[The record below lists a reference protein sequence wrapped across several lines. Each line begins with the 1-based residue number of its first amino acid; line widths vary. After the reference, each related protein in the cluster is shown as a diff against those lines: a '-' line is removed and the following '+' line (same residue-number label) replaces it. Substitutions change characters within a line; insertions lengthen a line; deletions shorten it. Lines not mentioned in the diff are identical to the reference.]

1 MANDTMFKTRAKDP
15 TSAILGIAPDS
26 SNIVLPIS
34 SGPHFLVAGTTGS
47 GKSVFINSLLIT
59 MMAHSHPDEL
69 KLAIID
75 PKIVEFTAYK
85 GLPYMLCDPVTD
97 MSKANNFVL
106 YLVEEME
113 RRYDLMAENGVRNL
127 ADYQKKQ
134 RENDNMEKL
143 PYIILVVDEFADLI
157 SQHKD
162 VEKPIAR
169 IGQKARAAG
178 IHMIIATQSPRR
190 EVITGLIK
198 ANVPSRV
205 SLMVANSTESQII
218 LDETGG
224 EKLRPKGDFLLKM
237 NGGQVSRGQAPFVSD
252 DEIAEIFDYLR
263 ETYDAPEPI
272 DFEAEL
278 QRMLDAKGNSDSE
291 NSASESASKFHGS
304 GNTSRRMGSR
314 KRPGTGRSISSEEKE
329 KNARMREKIEENKKR
344 KQKPP
349 IKRTISGAKFKSKEE
364 REKVRNEKGVSNKAT
379 SAPKITNSKHQ
390 ELATND
396 TKDKKPIVSREMK
409 ISSRPKEQST
419 GTKATSKKVKDAPTQ
434 RQVATSERQTQRRPQ
449 RQSQS
454 TQKPRR
460 TNQLV
465 NQPMQAKKQATQKQP
480 SRRPS
485 TTKTRPSSRTR
496 PTSTRP
502 QSRVKSR

>member
-113 RRYDLMAENGVRNL
+113 RRYDLLAENGVKNL
-127 ADYQKKQ
+127 AEYQEKQ
-134 RENDNMEKL
+134 RENDDMEKL

-157 SQHKD
+157 SQYKD

-198 ANVPSRV
+198 ANVPSRI

-237 NGGQVSRGQAPFVSD
+237 NGGQVSRGQAPFVSNG
-252 DEIAEIFDYLR
+252 EIAEIFDYLR
-263 ETYDAPEPI
+263 ETYDAPEPV

-278 QRMLDAKGNSDSE
+278 QRMLDAKGKDGDTE
-291 NSASESASKFHGS
+291 DIDESASKFHGS
-304 GNTSRRMGSR
+304 GRSRKNSKSR
-314 KRPGTGRSISSEEKE
+314 KRPSQGISSDEKD
-329 KNARMREKIEENKKR
+329 KNARMREKIKENKKNE
-344 KQKPP
+344 KKPP
-349 IKRTISGAKFKSKEE
+349 IKRTISGSAFKNKEA
-364 REKVRNEKGVSNKAT
+364 REKVLKEKGVSNKAT
-379 SAPKITNSKHQ
+379 SAPKMTNSKQSQ
-390 ELATND
+390 EK
-396 TKDKKPIVSREMK
+396 TKKVTAKSQPTPQKEIKVTHYQDKKPQPRQQKERPSASRERK
-409 ISSRPKEQST
+409 SVQ
-419 GTKATSKKVKDAPTQ
+419 
-434 RQVATSERQTQRRPQ
+434 RPQ
-449 RQSQS
+449 
-454 TQKPRR
+454 R
-460 TNQLV
+460 TNQLI
-465 NQPMQAKKQATQKQP
+465 NPTTRPKKDKLQPT
-480 SRRPS
+480 RRP
-485 TTKTRPSSRTR
+485 TATKTRPSKRTR
-496 PTSTRP
+496 P
-502 QSRVKSR
+502 QARVKSR

>member
-113 RRYDLMAENGVRNL
+113 RRYDLLAENGVKNL
-127 ADYQKKQ
+127 AEYQEKQ
-134 RENDNMEKL
+134 RENDDMEKL

-157 SQHKD
+157 SQYKD

-198 ANVPSRV
+198 ANVPSRI

-237 NGGQVSRGQAPFVSD
+237 NGGQVSRGQAPFVSNG
-252 DEIAEIFDYLR
+252 EIAEIFDYLR
-263 ETYDAPEPI
+263 ETYDAPEPV

-278 QRMLDAKGNSDSE
+278 QRMLDAKGNGDSGD
-291 NSASESASKFHGS
+291 SASESASKFHGS
-304 GNTSRRMGSR
+304 GNTGRRMGSR

-390 ELATND
+390 DSATND
-396 TKDKKPIVSREMK
+396 AKDKKPIVSREMK

>member
-113 RRYDLMAENGVRNL
+113 RRYDLLAENGVKNL
-127 ADYQKKQ
+127 AEYQEKQ
-134 RENDNMEKL
+134 RENDDMEKL

-157 SQHKD
+157 SQYKD

-198 ANVPSRV
+198 ANVPSRI

-237 NGGQVSRGQAPFVSD
+237 NGGQVSRGQAPFVSNG
-252 DEIAEIFDYLR
+252 EIAEIFDYLR
-263 ETYDAPEPI
+263 ETYDAPEPV

-278 QRMLDAKGNSDSE
+278 QRMLDAKGKDGDTE
-291 NSASESASKFHGS
+291 DIDESASKFHGS
-304 GNTSRRMGSR
+304 GRSRKNSKSR
-314 KRPGTGRSISSEEKE
+314 KRPSQGISSDEKD
-329 KNARMREKIEENKKR
+329 KNARMREKIKENKKNE
-344 KQKPP
+344 KKPP
-349 IKRTISGAKFKSKEE
+349 IKRTISGSAFKNKEA
-364 REKVRNEKGVSNKAT
+364 REKVLKEKGVSNKAT
-379 SAPKITNSKHQ
+379 SAPKMTNSKQSQ
-390 ELATND
+390 EK
-396 TKDKKPIVSREMK
+396 TKKVTAKSQPTPQKEIKVTHYQDKKPQPRQQKERPSASRERK
-409 ISSRPKEQST
+409 SVQ
-419 GTKATSKKVKDAPTQ
+419 
-434 RQVATSERQTQRRPQ
+434 RPQ
-449 RQSQS
+449 
-454 TQKPRR
+454 R
-460 TNQLV
+460 TNQLI
-465 NQPMQAKKQATQKQP
+465 NPTTRPKKDKLQPT
-480 SRRPS
+480 RRP
-485 TTKTRPSSRTR
+485 TATKTRPSARTR
-496 PTSTRP
+496 P
-502 QSRVKSR
+502 QARVKSR

>member
-1 MANDTMFKTRAKDP
+1 MGNKTIFKTKADDP

-26 SNIVLPIS
+26 SNIVIPVS
-34 SGPHFLVAGTTGS
+34 EGPHFLVAGTTGS
-47 GKSVFINSLLIT
+47 GKSVFINSLLIS

-75 PKIVEFTAYK
+75 PKIVEFKAYK

-113 RRYDLMAENGVRNL
+113 RRYDLLAENGVKNL
-127 ADYQKKQ
+127 AEYQEKQ
-134 RENDNMEKL
+134 RENDDMEKL

-157 SQHKD
+157 SQYKD

-198 ANVPSRV
+198 ANVPSRI

-237 NGGQVSRGQAPFVSD
+237 NGGQVSRGQAPFVSNG
-252 DEIAEIFDYLR
+252 EIAEIFDYLR
-263 ETYDAPEPI
+263 ETYDAPEPV

-278 QRMLDAKGNSDSE
+278 QRMLDAKGKDGDTE
-291 NSASESASKFHGS
+291 DIDESASKFHGS
-304 GNTSRRMGSR
+304 GRSRKNSKSR
-314 KRPGTGRSISSEEKE
+314 KRPSQGISSDEKD
-329 KNARMREKIEENKKR
+329 KNARMREKIKENKKNE
-344 KQKPP
+344 KKPP
-349 IKRTISGAKFKSKEE
+349 IKRTISGSAFKNKEA
-364 REKVRNEKGVSNKAT
+364 REKVLKEKGVSNKAT
-379 SAPKITNSKHQ
+379 SAPKMTNSKQSQ
-390 ELATND
+390 EK
-396 TKDKKPIVSREMK
+396 TKKVTAKSQPTPQKEIKVTHYQDKKPQPRQQKERPSASRERK
-409 ISSRPKEQST
+409 SVQ
-419 GTKATSKKVKDAPTQ
+419 
-434 RQVATSERQTQRRPQ
+434 RPQ
-449 RQSQS
+449 
-454 TQKPRR
+454 R
-460 TNQLV
+460 TNQLI
-465 NQPMQAKKQATQKQP
+465 NSTTRPKKDKAQPT
-480 SRRPS
+480 RRP
-485 TTKTRPSSRTR
+485 TATKTRPSARTR
-496 PTSTRP
+496 P
-502 QSRVKSR
+502 QARVKSR

>member
-1 MANDTMFKTRAKDP
+1 MSSDTIFKTKAEDP

-26 SNIVLPIS
+26 STITIPVS
-34 SGPHFLVAGTTGS
+34 GGPHFLVAGTTGS
-47 GKSVFINSLLIT
+47 GKSVFINSLLIS
-59 MMAHSHPDEL
+59 MMVHSHPDEL

-75 PKIVEFTAYK
+75 PKIVEFKAYK

-113 RRYDLMAENGVRNL
+113 RRYDLLAEHGVRNL

-252 DEIAEIFDYLR
+252 DEINNIFKYLR
-263 ETYDAPEPI
+263 ETYDVPEPI

-278 QRMLDAKGNSDSE
+278 QRMLEAKGQS
-291 NSASESASKFHGS
+291 SESASDSASHFHGS
-304 GNTSRRMGSR
+304 GQSHKPQSR
-314 KRPGTGRSISSEEKE
+314 KKPNQGISAKDKE
-329 KNARMREKIEENKKR
+329 QNARMREKIEENRKKE
-344 KQKPP
+344 KKPP
-349 IKRTISGAKFKSKEE
+349 IKRTVSGSAFKNKQA
-364 REKVRNEKGVSNKAT
+364 RQQAMKDKGVSNKAT
-379 SAPKITNSKHQ
+379 SAPKMTNAQ
-390 ELATND
+390 AN
-396 TKDKKPIVSREMK
+396 KDKVKAKEVS
-409 ISSRPKEQST
+409 Q
-419 GTKATSKKVKDAPTQ
+419 KVKQP
-434 RQVATSERQTQRRPQ
+434 ERQTKQNDRPYRSETRRIEKSESKSKVKSSTRPQ
-449 RQSQS
+449 PERRTQTTTKPRRSNQLINQTVQKRQTS
-454 TQKPRR
+454 TRR
-460 TNQLV
+460 TNQTD
-465 NQPMQAKKQATQKQP
+465 K
-480 SRRPS
+480 
-485 TTKTRPSSRTR
+485 RPSSKTR
-496 PTSTRP
+496 PTS
-502 QSRVKSR
+502 RVRRR

>member
-113 RRYDLMAENGVRNL
+113 RRYDLLAENGVKNL
-127 ADYQKKQ
+127 AEYQEKQ
-134 RENDNMEKL
+134 RENDDMEKL

-157 SQHKD
+157 SQYKD

-198 ANVPSRV
+198 ANVPSRI

-237 NGGQVSRGQAPFVSD
+237 NGGQVSRGQAPFVSNG
-252 DEIAEIFDYLR
+252 EIAEIFDYLR
-263 ETYDAPEPI
+263 ETYDAPEPV

-278 QRMLDAKGNSDSE
+278 QRMLDAKGKDGDTE
-291 NSASESASKFHGS
+291 DIDESASKFHGS
-304 GNTSRRMGSR
+304 GRSRKNSKSR
-314 KRPGTGRSISSEEKE
+314 KRPSQGISSDEKD
-329 KNARMREKIEENKKR
+329 KNARMREKIKENKKNE
-344 KQKPP
+344 KKPP
-349 IKRTISGAKFKSKEE
+349 IKHTISGSAFKNKEA
-364 REKVRNEKGVSNKAT
+364 REKVLKEKGVSNKAT
-379 SAPKITNSKHQ
+379 SAPKMTNSKQSQ
-390 ELATND
+390 EK
-396 TKDKKPIVSREMK
+396 TKKVTAKSQPTPQKEIKVTHYQDKKPQPRQQKERPSASRERK
-409 ISSRPKEQST
+409 SVQ
-419 GTKATSKKVKDAPTQ
+419 
-434 RQVATSERQTQRRPQ
+434 RPQ
-449 RQSQS
+449 
-454 TQKPRR
+454 R
-460 TNQLV
+460 TNQLI
-465 NQPMQAKKQATQKQP
+465 NPTTRPKKDKLQPT
-480 SRRPS
+480 RRP
-485 TTKTRPSSRTR
+485 TATKTRPSARTR
-496 PTSTRP
+496 P
-502 QSRVKSR
+502 QARVKSR

>member
-113 RRYDLMAENGVRNL
+113 RRYDLLAENGVKNL
-127 ADYQKKQ
+127 AEYQEKQ
-134 RENDNMEKL
+134 RENDDMEKL

-157 SQHKD
+157 SQYKD

-198 ANVPSRV
+198 ANVPSRI

-237 NGGQVSRGQAPFVSD
+237 NGGQVSRGQAPFVSNG
-252 DEIAEIFDYLR
+252 EIAEIFDYLR
-263 ETYDAPEPI
+263 ETYDAPEPV

-278 QRMLDAKGNSDSE
+278 QRMLDAKSKDGDTE
-291 NSASESASKFHGS
+291 DIDESASKFHGS
-304 GNTSRRMGSR
+304 GRSRKNSKSR
-314 KRPGTGRSISSEEKE
+314 KRPSQGISSDEKD
-329 KNARMREKIEENKKR
+329 KNARMREKIKENKKNE
-344 KQKPP
+344 KKPP
-349 IKRTISGAKFKSKEE
+349 IKRTISGSAFKNKEA
-364 REKVRNEKGVSNKAT
+364 REKVLKEKGVSNKAT
-379 SAPKITNSKHQ
+379 SAPKMTNSKQSQ
-390 ELATND
+390 EK
-396 TKDKKPIVSREMK
+396 TKKVTAKSQPTPQKEIKVTHYQDKKPQPRQQKERPSASRERK
-409 ISSRPKEQST
+409 SVQ
-419 GTKATSKKVKDAPTQ
+419 
-434 RQVATSERQTQRRPQ
+434 RPQ
-449 RQSQS
+449 
-454 TQKPRR
+454 R
-460 TNQLV
+460 TNQLI
-465 NQPMQAKKQATQKQP
+465 NPTTRPKKDKLQPT
-480 SRRPS
+480 RRP
-485 TTKTRPSSRTR
+485 TATKTRPSARTR
-496 PTSTRP
+496 P
-502 QSRVKSR
+502 QARVKSR

>member
-1 MANDTMFKTRAKDP
+1 MFKTRAKDP

-291 NSASESASKFHGS
+291 DSASESASKFHGS

-329 KNARMREKIEENKKR
+329 KNARMREKIEENKKC

>member
-113 RRYDLMAENGVRNL
+113 RRYDLLAENGVKNL
-127 ADYQKKQ
+127 AEYQEKQ
-134 RENDNMEKL
+134 RENDDMEKL

-157 SQHKD
+157 SQYKD

-190 EVITGLIK
+190 EVITGSIK
-198 ANVPSRV
+198 ANVPSRI

-237 NGGQVSRGQAPFVSD
+237 NGGQVSRGQAPFVSNE
-252 DEIAEIFDYLR
+252 EIAEIFDYLR
-263 ETYDAPEPI
+263 ETYDAPEPV

-278 QRMLDAKGNSDSE
+278 QRMLDAKGNGDNE
-291 NSASESASKFHGS
+291 DSASESASKFHGS

-390 ELATND
+390 ESATND
-396 TKDKKPIVSREMK
+396 AKDKKPIVSREMK

-454 TQKPRR
+454 KQKPRR

-465 NQPMQAKKQATQKQP
+465 NQPMQAKKQTTQKQP

-485 TTKTRPSSRTR
+485 ATKTRPSSRTR

-502 QSRVKSR
+502 QSRVKSK